1 MEQEIIIVQ
10 IHVAMKNVRFLL
22 VSNFPNAQIQRIE
35 SIHIKFLDGALT
47 NVNSAFISCALIN

>member
-1 MEQEIIIVQ
+1 MEHEIIIVQ

-35 SIHIKFLDGALT
+35 SIHIKFQDGTET
-47 NVNSAFISCALIN
+47 NVNSALLS

>member
-35 SIHIKFLDGALT
+35 SIHIKFLDGAET

>member
-1 MEQEIIIVQ
+1 MEHEIIIVQ

-35 SIHIKFLDGALT
+35 SIHIKFLDGTET
-47 NVNSAFISCALIN
+47 NVNSALLS